1 MASRAVCVA
10 LLLSS
15 LSVAGC
21 GTVAN
26 VARQQPGA
34 GGVRPFGGVRQDV
47 SCIRKA
53 ANGDSGVGA
62 HPHSESGDYPRAVL
76 MLACAADLPLSL
88 IGDIVT
94 WPYAVAYSFIN
105 QPVPVPLVVVADPLV
120 TGSAPTSPTAPPMPI
135 PTSPANK

>member
-1 MASRAVCVA
+1 MASRAVCVT

-15 LSVAGC
+15 LAVAGC

-47 SCIRKA
+47 SCIRKGA
-53 ANGDSGVGA
+53 GGDSGVGA
-62 HPHSESGDYPRAVL
+62 HPNSESGDYPRAVL

-94 WPYAVAYSFIN
+94 WPYAVAYTFIN
-105 QPVPVPLVVVADPLV
+105 QPVPVPLVVVADPPV
-120 TGSAPTSPTAPPMPI
+120 TEPTPVPPMTPPMPI
-135 PTSPANK
+135 PTPPANK